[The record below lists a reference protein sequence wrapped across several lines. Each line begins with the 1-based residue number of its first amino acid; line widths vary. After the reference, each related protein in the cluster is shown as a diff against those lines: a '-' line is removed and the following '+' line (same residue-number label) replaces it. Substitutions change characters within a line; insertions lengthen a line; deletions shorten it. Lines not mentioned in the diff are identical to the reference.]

1 MNLLEY
7 KYHHIVR
14 GLSQSVPFYLDVLM
28 VACMLS
34 IVVQLLV
41 ETALH

>member
-7 KYHHIVR
+7 KHHHITR
-14 GLSQSVPFYLDVLM
+14 DSSQSVPFHLDVLM
-28 VACMLS
+28 VVCMLS

-41 ETALH
+41 GTVLH